1 MMNQLWFDA
10 EPYFYSS
17 YRNGDAYRL
26 HQETMKLERIY
37 EGNQEGEESERPDWQ
52 ILEYANDSVFIRGN
66 GPLNA
71 IDTETLELQ
80 WQCNLP
86 NGLKTF
92 VNVVPISKRTILVID
107 ELDQFHIIDVSQLFE
122 PRLLNF
128 MKMLFYLKS
137 SKTKKPTWQ
146 L

>member
-1 MMNQLWFDA
+1 
-10 EPYFYSS
+10 
-17 YRNGDAYRL
+17 
-26 HQETMKLERIY
+26 MKLERIY

-107 ELDQFHIIDVSQLFE
+107 ELDQFHIIDVETGTILQSYSFPFSVVRAQIVELHE
-122 PRLLNF
+122 NVILLEIQQNQET
-128 MKMLFYLKS
+128 YLAAIDFDVQ
-137 SKTKKPTWQ
+137 TEN
-146 L
+146 